1 MLFQCQPNLT
11 AYESDVD
18 GYNYNIL
25 NTVERYLF
33 RNGSFYQ
40 NRFSEFLSFEW
51 KRQSKGMKKW
61 PKENELRGLQLEEN
75 KNDIK
80 AS

>member
-1 MLFQCQPNLT
+1 MVIT
-11 AYESDVD
+11 
-18 GYNYNIL
+18 YNYNTL
-25 NTVERYLF
+25 NIVERNLF
-33 RNGSFYQ
+33 QNGSFYQ

>member
-1 MLFQCQPNLT
+1 MVIT
-11 AYESDVD
+11 
-18 GYNYNIL
+18 YNYNTL
-25 NTVERYLF
+25 NIVERNLF
-33 RNGSFYQ
+33 QNGSFYQ

-61 PKENELRGLQLEEN
+61 PKENKLCWLQFDEN
-75 KNDIK
+75 KNNLK

>member
-1 MLFQCQPNLT
+1 MMFQWKPNLT

-51 KRQSKGMKKW
+51 KRQSKCMKKW